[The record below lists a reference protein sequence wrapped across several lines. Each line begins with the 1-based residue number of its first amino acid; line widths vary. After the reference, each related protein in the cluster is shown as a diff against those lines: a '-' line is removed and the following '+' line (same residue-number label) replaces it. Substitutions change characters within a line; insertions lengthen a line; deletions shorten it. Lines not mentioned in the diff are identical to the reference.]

1 LSTCAI
7 CKIDREAFTKE
18 GKDFDYHLE
27 HEHNIWTSVKFQS
40 MLKNVDREDLS
51 PNQLSAYLKIK
62 QDLLSW
68 MPSGVTGY
76 LGKHGLTLDK
86 AQGLLNKG
94 MELFGQGKETANNMM
109 SGIQDAKAKADEAV
123 SAITKSPEA
132 PKEGEAQPPKEGEA
146 QPPKEGGE

>member
-1 LSTCAI
+1 M
-7 CKIDREAFTKE
+7 
-18 GKDFDYHLE
+18 
-27 HEHNIWTSVKFQS
+27 WTSVKFQS

-76 LGKHGLTLDK
+76 LGKHCLNIDK

-94 MELFGQGKETANNMM
+94 MELLGQGKETANNIM
-109 SGIQDAKAKADEAV
+109 SGIQDAKSKADEAV
-123 SAITKSPEA
+123 AGMNKSPEP

-146 QPPKEGGE
+146 QPPKEGSE

>member
-1 LSTCAI
+1 M
-7 CKIDREAFTKE
+7 
-18 GKDFDYHLE
+18 
-27 HEHNIWTSVKFQS
+27 WTSVKFQS
-40 MLKNVDREDLS
+40 MLKNVDREDLN

-76 LGKHGLTLDK
+76 LGKRGLNVDK

-94 MELFGQGKETANNMM
+94 MELLGQGKETANNIMT
-109 SGIQDAKAKADEAV
+109 GIQDAKSKADEAV
-123 SAITKSPEA
+123 AGMNKSPEP

-146 QPPKEGGE
+146 QPPKEGSE

>member
-1 LSTCAI
+1 M
-7 CKIDREAFTKE
+7 
-18 GKDFDYHLE
+18 
-27 HEHNIWTSVKFQS
+27 WTSVKFQS

-76 LGKHGLTLDK
+76 LGKHGLNVDK

-94 MELFGQGKETANNMM
+94 MELLGQGKETANNIM
-109 SGIQDAKAKADEAV
+109 SGIQDTKSKADEAV
-123 SAITKSPEA
+123 SGMNKSPEP
-132 PKEGEAQPPKEGEA
+132 PKEVEAQPPKEGSE
-146 QPPKEGGE
+146 